1 MFSSKSFIASGLIFS
16 SLIHFEFIFVYRVKE
31 CSSFIFLYVAV
42 QFSQHHLLK
51 RLCFLHCLVCHRLI
65 DHRCADLFLGFLFC
79 SINLY
84 FYFCASTILFGTC
97 FYVCQRLVPNNPR
110 TQEQNV
116 ILIFHL
122 CFCMLTETKVM
133 QSVFG
138 WVWLQPAGYNQFLFK
153 CLSSFFGPAAK

>member
-1 MFSSKSFIASGLIFS
+1 MVLFVYFCFYVPYSGDESKKVLLLFMLKSVLPMFSSKSFIASGLIFS

-84 FYFCASTILFGTC
+84 FYFCASTILFGTS

-110 TQEQNV
+110 TQE
-116 ILIFHL
+116 
-122 CFCMLTETKVM
+122 
-133 QSVFG
+133 
-138 WVWLQPAGYNQFLFK
+138 
-153 CLSSFFGPAAK
+153 